1 MAGGQGFSLP
11 AVHATEVKVYPA
23 SAGPL
28 IASIVYRLGFRV
40 DCILGMVY
48 ILLKL
53 QSVVIRFYGLL
64 KNKIPATVKRNPPMK
79 IPAMILIFIR
89 MPSRTVPANISKVL
103 MYSEYWHF

>member
-1 MAGGQGFSLP
+1 MARGQGVSLP
-11 AVHATEVKVYPA
+11 AVHATEVKVHSA
-23 SAGPL
+23 SVGPL
-28 IASIVYRLGFRV
+28 IAPIVYRIGFRV
-40 DCILGMVY
+40 DCILEIIY

-53 QSVVIRFYGLL
+53 QSVVTRFYGLL
-64 KNKIPATVKRNPPMK
+64 TNKIPATVKRNPPMK